1 MPAAKTAATPTKLV
15 PKAAS
20 PASATP
26 SRIRLSKAMAK
37 QSNGGLPKKLK
48 LRSSRYKLPE
58 SEYDQLTALKKH
70 LLTLGISA
78 KKSEL
83 LRAGFALLVS
93 LPDAQLKAALASVQS
108 INVQQRKTTNKTS
121 AAKATTKA
129 APAAS

>member
-1 MPAAKTAATPTKLV
+1 
-15 PKAAS
+15 
-20 PASATP
+20 
-26 SRIRLSKAMAK
+26 MAK
-37 QSNGGLPKKLK
+37 QSQSNGGLPKKLK

-83 LRAGFALLVS
+83 LRAGLALMVS
-93 LPDAQLKAALASVQS
+93 MTDAQLKAALASVQF
-108 INVQQRKTTNKTS
+108 INAQQPKATNNTS